1 MESEIECWRG
11 EDRRGEERT
20 GEERREQDSTG
31 QDRTGYIS
39 RVKIVTNGFSL
50 RSYEKKDFF
59 P

>member
-1 MESEIECWRG
+1 MSA
-11 EDRRGEERT
+11 GEERT
-20 GEERREQDSTG
+20 EEEKRGQERRGENRTG